1 MIELPNQ
8 FNLGTTMAKILVN
21 YPSRS
26 RPHKF
31 MKIMKDYSSKSS
43 GKHDI
48 HYLIKIDKDDF
59 QMNNSRIKSFLENL
73 KINYSLDVLENCK
86 GKIDAINRNVN
97 SYIFDV
103 VICIADDMDVIE
115 NNWDD
120 TVVQDFSGDYSISLN
135 YNIDPRLEN
144 YKSLVVLPI
153 IGNELYRKFEYIY
166 HPDYVS
172 EYCDNEQTEV
182 FEKLGKL
189 KHIDKKIFNHDWW
202 GNQDALMQR
211 NMNLGRSLDRETY
224 NKRKENQF
232 V

>member
-1 MIELPNQ
+1 
-8 FNLGTTMAKILVN
+8 MAKILVN

-31 MKIMKDYSSKSS
+31 FKILNDYHAKSS
-43 GKHDI
+43 GKHEL
-48 HYLIKIDKDDF
+48 HYLIKVDADDLT
-59 QMNNSRIKSFLENL
+59 MNNSRVRMFVSNIGISHTFLV
-73 KINYSLDVLENCK
+73 LDHCK
-86 GKIDAINRNVN
+86 GKIDAINR
-97 SYIFDV
+97 SISDHEFDIV
-103 VICIADDMDVIE
+103 VCIADDMDVIE

-120 TVVQDFSGDYSISLN
+120 VLVQDFAGDYSLSLN
-135 YNIDPRLEN
+135 YNTDPRLSD

-153 IGNELYRKFEYIY
+153 IGKQLYDKFGYVY

-182 FEKLGKL
+182 FESLGKL
-189 KHIDKKIFNHDWW
+189 KHIDRNIFNHDWW

-211 NMNLGRSLDRETY
+211 NMNIGRNADRETY
-224 NKRKENQF
+224 NKRKGRQF